1 MEMKTEKTAPVNN
14 QQLIHKGKKFKNTAF
29 KDKSLI
35 KGESSVIKT
44 KIGHP
49 QRNCKERR
57 RGGRGTGFQEL
68 VRSSYKENLQV
79 NTHIKILIVSS
90 SFDFCFFCPCIF
102 YISNVDLFCLIDFP
116 LIQAHLGP
124 SKAGAND
131 TTNADYTPSPTKDY
145 EKNSPKTPLMT
156 RKHHD
161 DDDNWSVA
169 SSTTTSVRTGR
180 SRVTIGTAPTFRS
193 AERAEKRKDF
203 YQKLEGKHQ
212 ALEAERQQYAALK
225 LEEQEAALKQLRK
238 SLVVKANPVPSFDYE
253 QPPPKVELKKL
264 PLTRPKS
271 PNLSPRK
278 SCGDAGHL
286 FEEELEKP
294 KACCQGHRHSFGG
307 NHMERIDPADEL
319 KFKGQKNGVGSNG
332 GGKLKDRVKKV
343 KDTTK
348 SSKLAEESNANIAV
362 QS

>member
-68 VRSSYKENLQV
+68 SW
-79 NTHIKILIVSS
+79 I
-90 SFDFCFFCPCIF
+90 FFLH
-102 YISNVDLFCLIDFP
+102 SCLCYCLVHFIWP
-116 LIQAHLGP
+116 KAHLGP